1 MPTTDRPRPEPVE
14 PDYAWW
20 QHFPARAALR
30 ALPYVPRIPVVLLDE
45 VFPGID
51 DLEVTISHRTRAR
64 ALNHGEA
71 LVLALITAFTRPS
84 RIFEIGTASG
94 QATLLMAQQAPEATI
109 DTMDLGNERPTL
121 GEQRGQPPWQDL
133 STIGV
138 AYRESPHADRVT
150 QHFADSARFDYAP
163 FTGAMDLVFVDGAHT
178 YEYVQSDSRHALAM
192 ARPGATIV
200 WDDCTYISPGVSR
213 ALVELQREGRQI
225 FRVPGTRLA
234 VHRVP
239 G

>member
-1 MPTTDRPRPEPVE
+1 VPAPEVST
-14 PDYAWW
+14 YTWW
-20 QHFPARAALR
+20 QQFPARAALR
-30 ALPYVPRIPVVLLDE
+30 ALPYVPRIPQALLDE

-51 DLEVTISHRTRAR
+51 EQEITLSHKTRAR
-64 ALNHGEA
+64 ALGPGEA
-71 LVLALITAFTRPS
+71 FVLALVTAFTQPE

-94 QATLLMAQQAPEATI
+94 QATLLMAQQAPAARI
-109 DTMDLGNERPTL
+109 DTMDLGNERPSL

-138 AYRESPHADRVT
+138 AYKESPHADRVT

-163 FTGAMDLVFVDGAHT
+163 FHGAMDLVFVDGGHT
-178 YEYVQSDSRHALAM
+178 YEYVRSDSRQALAM

-213 ALVELQREGRQI
+213 ALVELQRDGRAI
-225 FRVPGTRLA
+225 YRIPGTRLA

-239 G
+239 A